1 MLRFGLGSR
10 SGGNARRCCR
20 RRCWSCSTRGG
31 FLFATFLGLLLRFRS
46 ALFMEPLLFLYFPL
60 FLGLFCLLSRFLFVL
75 SLLLYLLLLRFH
87 LLPLLLGSFAPFLF
101 LKRVIRSWRDGSRLR
116 SSGYTRR

>member
-1 MLRFGLGSR
+1 
-10 SGGNARRCCR
+10 
-20 RRCWSCSTRGG
+20 
-31 FLFATFLGLLLRFRS
+31 
-46 ALFMEPLLFLYFPL
+46 MEPLLFLYFPL

-87 LLPLLLGSFAPFLF
+87 LRFHLLPLLLGSFAPFFF

-116 SSGYTRR
+116 SSRYAGR